1 MVASVHEGRIILRN
15 IPFDIKDAHLKPT
28 FSAFGPLLSINMP
41 IHQSN
46 PNLNRG
52 FAFLEFEKKDDA
64 QKAVDSFNG
73 KKYKGRTIAVEFSV
87 SKERYEKR
95 VQKIVEHS
103 KLDRKEVII
112 PKEVREET
120 AQ

>member
-1 MVASVHEGRIILRN
+1 M
-15 IPFDIKDAHLKPT
+15 
-28 FSAFGPLLSINMP
+28 
-41 IHQSN
+41 
-46 PNLNRG
+46 NRG

-95 VQKIVEHS
+95 VQNIVEHS

-120 AQ
+120 AL